1 MTELEYQPISFK
13 DVLIEMKDIAELMV
27 DLSYSAILFENK
39 DIAHEVLNLEESM
52 NQLVYQARIQS
63 ILGARR
69 VDEAESMSGMLQV
82 AEAAERIS
90 NSASEIATIILKNVK
105 FPAKLRQ
112 ELPEAEEVTVRVK
125 VQENSQIDGKTLGDQ
140 KLQSTTGMR
149 VIAIRRGISW
159 IYDPDRDTRILDG
172 DILIAKGLDGGVVPF
187 YQVAGI
193 DVSDADDEP
202 EDAVVSDLDRA
213 VALMIEMKNQSELA
227 VGLAYTALLFDNR
240 EVADEVLALDSR
252 MDDMRYKLDLW
263 ILEAAKR
270 ISNVEYLR
278 GLLYLSSFAENI
290 SNAASS
296 IVDVIIRD
304 IEIPPVFKRIVRE
317 SDEIITRVTV
327 GGDSGL
333 IGKTL
338 KEASLETVTGM
349 VVLAINSNGRWKYHP
364 GKKDVIHQG
373 DIIIAKGRR
382 DGECRLHRLSGR
394 KQRDEDSECDM
405 AN

>member
-125 VQENSQIDGKTLGDQ
+125 VQENSRIDGKTLGDQ

-187 YQVAGI
+187 YQVTGI
-193 DVSDADDEP
+193 DLGDADDEP

-338 KEASLETVTGM
+338 KEASLGTVTGM
-349 VVLAINSNGRWKYHP
+349 VVLAINSNGRWKYRP
-364 GKKDVIHQG
+364 GKNDVIRQG

-394 KQRDEDSECDM
+394 KQRDEDSECERT
-405 AN
+405 N

>member
-1 MTELEYQPISFK
+1 MTELEYQPVSFK

-27 DLSYSAILFENK
+27 DLAYSAILFENK

-69 VDEAESMSGMLQV
+69 IDEAESMSGMLQV
-82 AEAAERIS
+82 AEAAEKIS

-105 FPAKLRQ
+105 FPAKLRLA
-112 ELPEAEEVTVRVK
+112 LPEAEEVTIRVK
-125 VQENSQIDGKTLGDQ
+125 IQENSQIDGKTLGEQ

-149 VIAIRRGISW
+149 VIAIRRGVSW
-159 IYDPDRDTRILDG
+159 IYDPDRETRILDG
-172 DILIAKGLDGGVVPF
+172 DILIAKGLEGGISPF
-187 YQVAGI
+187 YSIAGI
-193 DVSDADDEP
+193 IPKKAEDEP
-202 EDAVVSDLDRA
+202 EDAIVSDLDRA
-213 VALMIEMKNQSELA
+213 VSLIIEMKDQSELA
-227 VGLAYTALLFDNR
+227 VGLAYTSLLFDNR
-240 EVADEVLALDSR
+240 EVADEVVALDSR
-252 MDDMRYKLDLW
+252 MDDMRYRLDLW

-278 GLLYLSSFAENI
+278 GLLYMSSFAENI

-317 SDEIITRVTV
+317 SDEIITKVNV
-327 GGDSGL
+327 GKNSSL
-333 IGKTL
+333 NGKTL

-349 VVLAINSNGRWKYHP
+349 AVLAINSKGRWKYRP
-364 GKKDVIHQG
+364 GKNDVIHA
-373 DIIIAKGRR
+373 DDTIIAKGRR
-382 DGECRLHRLSGR
+382 DGECRLRNLSGY
-394 KQRDEDSECDM
+394 QENRDFY
-405 AN
+405 